1 MNSKHTTLKRATAK
15 NVPPHPYQQ
24 YESHPYWKQL
34 DKAISALV
42 KNQDLLER
50 TARPY
55 IVGYLCQALLRTSR
69 KPVQNKSLRRTSAQ
83 TRQALAA

>member
-1 MNSKHTTLKRATAK
+1 MNSRTVKLKQFTPK
-15 NVPPHPYQQ
+15 NSPAYPYKE

-50 TARPY
+50 TAPH
-55 IVGYLCQALLRTSR
+55 TS
-69 KPVQNKSLRRTSAQ
+69 SAISAKHYSAP
-83 TRQALAA
+83 RENLSKIKV

>member
-1 MNSKHTTLKRATAK
+1 MKSKAVKLKQFTPKNSPA
-15 NVPPHPYQQ
+15 HPYKK

-69 KPVQNKSLRRTSAQ
+69 KLSK
-83 TRQALAA
+83 

>member
-1 MNSKHTTLKRATAK
+1 MNSRTVELKQFTPK
-15 NVPPHPYQQ
+15 NSPAHPYKK